1 MQTVCLGVNLK
12 HKPLARVAIIE
23 KSHLITEAG
32 LTLKQWY
39 TLLPRFGPCHQV
51 HSTPDIIPDIKIILP
66 THRDCS
72 GA

>member
-32 LTLKQWY
+32 LTVE
-39 TLLPRFGPCHQV
+39 TMV
-51 HSTPDIIPDIKIILP
+51 HSPAQVWPLP
-66 THRDCS
+66 PS
-72 GA
+72 P